1 VLASTNQ
8 HPRVVV
14 THLSSFQTPMT
25 TTSHED
31 TSSMSDMM
39 EEPCVR
45 DARHGHM
52 DPQIQGE
59 TYDVQIV
66 DLTFTHQHEEIESQ
80 ILETPLVEKIVE
92 TDRLMEHLLPGSTY
106 SDEDALLVSRD
117 DHNTC
122 LDTSI
127 WYPGADDNSR
137 VSEQEDMAAHTR
149 YSVIQ
154 TKISSS
160 DGMQWHTGRPSITI
174 DSGQFSTLSYAKS
187 VFGDSRVDTS
197 SEQYEVAPQHDCNQE
212 SHHLAAQLRVSEDMI
227 REATRRS
234 DDMHA
239 LMEDYCWR
247 ASVTHGSSDEGFSMV
262 YFHTLRERVSVM
274 RTDYQ

>member
-1 VLASTNQ
+1 
-8 HPRVVV
+8 
-14 THLSSFQTPMT
+14 MT
-25 TTSHED
+25 ATSHED

-59 TYDVQIV
+59 TYDVQKI

-92 TDRLMEHLLPGSTY
+92 TDRLMEHLLLGSTCI
-106 SDEDALLVSRD
+106 DEDALFISQD
-117 DHNTC
+117 EHSTC

-127 WYPGADDNSR
+127 WDPGANDSSR
-137 VSEQEDMAAHTR
+137 VSAQEDTVSHTG

-154 TKISSS
+154 REIASS
-160 DGMQWHTGRPSITI
+160 DGMQWHTRGPNNTI
-174 DSGQFSTLSYAKS
+174 DSGQFSTLSYAES

-197 SEQYEVAPQHDCNQE
+197 GTDTSSEGYEVAPQHDY
-212 SHHLAAQLRVSEDMI
+212 D
-227 REATRRS
+227 
-234 DDMHA
+234 
-239 LMEDYCWR
+239 
-247 ASVTHGSSDEGFSMV
+247 
-262 YFHTLRERVSVM
+262 
-274 RTDYQ
+274 